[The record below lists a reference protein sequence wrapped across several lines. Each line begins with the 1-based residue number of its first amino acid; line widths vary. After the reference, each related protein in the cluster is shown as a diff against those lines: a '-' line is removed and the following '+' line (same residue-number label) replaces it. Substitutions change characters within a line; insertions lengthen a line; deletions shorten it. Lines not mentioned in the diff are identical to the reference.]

1 MIIPVSLGEMSYDI
15 VLLRGA
21 LNNLNEYLNLNRR
34 VLIITDSGVPAEY
47 AQAVLAQC
55 KDGYTV
61 SIEQGEASKS
71 FDNYRALLSVLVK
84 KGFTR
89 TDCVVAVGG
98 GVCGDLA
105 GFVASSFMRGID
117 FYNIPTTFLSQ
128 VDSSIGGKVAIDF
141 MGVKNIV
148 GAFYQPKCV
157 VIDPNVLRTLDKRQ
171 LSSGIAESIKMAATF
186 DKDLFELLENT
197 DDFEGDA
204 DKIIESSLK
213 IKRDVVEKDP
223 KEKGL
228 RRVLNFGHTVGHA
241 IESNTNL
248 GDLLHGE
255 CVGLGMIP
263 MSSPE
268 VAKRIVKV
276 LKKYNLPVSVQADSS
291 DLISYILHDKKM
303 DGDEIN
309 VVLCNSIGSFEVKKI
324 KAQSMKEYI
333 DGGIIK

>member
-21 LNNLNEYLNLNRR
+21 LNNLNKYLNLNRR
-34 VLIITDSGVPAEY
+34 VLIVTDSGVPTEY
-47 AQAVLAQC
+47 AQTVLAQC
-55 KDGYTV
+55 KEGYTV

-105 GFVASSFMRGID
+105 GFVAAGFMRGID

-157 VIDPNVLRTLDKRQ
+157 VIDSNVLRTLDKRQ

-228 RRVLNFGHTVGHA
+228 RRVLNFGHTIGHA
-241 IESNTNL
+241 IESSSL
-248 GDLLHGE
+248 GSLLHGE

-268 VAKRIVKV
+268 VAKRIVRV
-276 LKKYNLPVSVQADSS
+276 LEKYNLPVSVEADSS

-309 VVLCNSIGSFEVKKI
+309 VVLCEEIGSFEIKKI

>member
-1 MIIPVSLGEMSYDI
+1 MIIPVSLGEASYDI

-34 VLIITDSGVPAEY
+34 VLIITDTGVPVQY
-47 AQAVLAQC
+47 AKTVQSQC
-55 KDGYTV
+55 KEGYTV
-61 SIEQGEASKS
+61 SIEQGESSKS
-71 FDNYRALLSVLVK
+71 FDNYKALLSILVK

-105 GFVASSFMRGID
+105 GFVAASFMRGID

-141 MGVKNIV
+141 MGVKNII

-157 VIDPNVLRTLDKRQ
+157 VIDSNVLKTLDKRQ

-186 DKDLFELLENT
+186 DKELFELLETTEDFDKDT
-197 DDFEGDA
+197 DE
-204 DKIIESSLK
+204 IIERSLK
-213 IKRDVVEKDP
+213 IKREVVEKDP

-241 IESNTNL
+241 IESSGNL
-248 GDLLHGE
+248 GELLHGE

-268 VAKRIVKV
+268 VAKRIIKV
-276 LKKYNLPVSVQADSS
+276 LKKYNLPVSVKADGES
-291 DLISYILHDKKM
+291 LISYILHDKKM
-303 DGDEIN
+303 TGDEIN
-309 VVLCNSIGSFEVKKI
+309 VVLCNEIGSFEMKKI
-324 KAQSMKEYI
+324 KAQSIKEYI
-333 DGGIIK
+333 DGGIKE